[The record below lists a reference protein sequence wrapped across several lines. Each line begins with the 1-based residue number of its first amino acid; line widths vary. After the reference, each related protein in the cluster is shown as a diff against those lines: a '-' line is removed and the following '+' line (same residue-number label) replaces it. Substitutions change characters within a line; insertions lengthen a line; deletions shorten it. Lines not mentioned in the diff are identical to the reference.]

1 MTGVDQRNEPAEAL
15 GAAPIHR
22 PTPPLWMRVLGQ
34 RQSQLGLAMVAVLLL
49 IAIPAPLLTQY
60 DPLRANNPQ
69 FLPPLSGDHYLGT
82 TAIGRDLFS
91 AIAYGARVS
100 LLIGIIVATLST
112 VIGLIVGSI
121 AGYLGGWTDDVLMR
135 VTELFIVIPRFFLAL
150 LVVAIF
156 GQTIFNIIIVLALLS
171 WPPVARVV
179 RAQYLTLKEREF
191 VLAARLIGMSTPR
204 IVAREILPNA
214 LAPAIVLGSLQVSQA
229 ILLEASMAFL
239 GLGDPDLPSWGTLL
253 VDAQRFLGTAP
264 WMAIFPGVA
273 ITIAVVGFN
282 LLGDGLSRALDPR
295 SGARFHQ

>member
-1 MTGVDQRNEPAEAL
+1 MTQRPAQV
-15 GAAPIHR
+15 G
-22 PTPPLWMRVLGQ
+22 
-34 RQSQLGLAMVAVLLL
+34 AVLIALL
-49 IAIPAPLLTQY
+49 LLVALPAPLLTPY

-69 FLPPLSGDHYLGT
+69 FLPPLSGDHYFGT

-91 AIAYGARVS
+91 AIAHGARVS
-100 LLIGIIVATLST
+100 LSLGVVVAVLST
-112 VIGLIVGSI
+112 VIGVVVGSI
-121 AGYLGGWTDDVLMR
+121 SGYLGGWIDDVLMR
-135 VTELFIVIPRFFLAL
+135 FTELFIVIPRFFLAL

-156 GQTIFNIIIVLALLS
+156 GQTIINIVIVLALLS

-214 LAPAIVLGSLQVSQA
+214 MAPAIVLGSLQVSQA

-239 GLGDPDLPSWGTLL
+239 GLGDPNLPSWGTLL
-253 VDAQRFLGTAP
+253 VDAQRFLGSAP

-273 ITIAVVGFN
+273 ITIAVIGFN

>member
-1 MTGVDQRNEPAEAL
+1 MTEPANPSDVQEAL
-15 GAAPIHR
+15 PAYR
-22 PTPPLWMRVLGQ
+22 PTPPLWHRVMTQ
-34 RQSQLGLAMVAVLLL
+34 RPAQVGAVLIALL
-49 IAIPAPLLTQY
+49 LLVALPAPLLTPY

-69 FLPPLSGDHYLGT
+69 FLPPLSGDHYFGT

-91 AIAYGARVS
+91 AIAHGARVS
-100 LLIGIIVATLST
+100 LSLGVVVAILST
-112 VIGLIVGSI
+112 VIGLVVGSI
-121 AGYLGGWTDDVLMR
+121 SGYLGGWIDDVLMR
-135 VTELFIVIPRFFLAL
+135 FTELFIVIPRFFLAL

-156 GQTIFNIIIVLALLS
+156 GQTIINIVIVLALLS

-239 GLGDPDLPSWGTLL
+239 GLGDPNLPSWGTLL
-253 VDAQRFLGTAP
+253 VDAQRFLSTAP
-264 WMAIFPGVA
+264 WMAIFPGLA
-273 ITIAVVGFN
+273 ITIAVIGFN

-295 SGARFHQ
+295 SGARFQQ

>member
-1 MTGVDQRNEPAEAL
+1 MTQKPPPGVIERAGEEPARAVPSL
-15 GAAPIHR
+15 WRRVINQR
-22 PTPPLWMRVLGQ
+22 PTQVG
-34 RQSQLGLAMVAVLLL
+34 AIL
-49 IAIPAPLLTQY
+49 IAALVLIALPAHLWTPY

-91 AIAYGARVS
+91 AIAHGGRVS
-100 LLIGIIVATLST
+100 LALGISVALLST
-112 VIGLIVGSI
+112 VIGLFVGSI
-121 AGYLGGWTDDVLMR
+121 AGYIGGWIDDALMR
-135 VTELFIVIPRFFLAL
+135 FTELFIVIPRFFLAL

-156 GQTIFNIIIVLALLS
+156 GRSIVNIVIVLALLS

-191 VLAARLIGMSTPR
+191 VLAARVIGQSSRR
-204 IVAREILPNA
+204 IITNEILPNA

-229 ILLEASMAFL
+229 ILLEASLAFL

-264 WMAIFPGVA
+264 WMVIFPGIA
-273 ITIAVVGFN
+273 ITVAVVGFN
-282 LLGDGLSRALDPR
+282 LVGDGLARALDPK
-295 SGARFHQ
+295 SGARFQ